1 MRKIL
6 MSLLLA
12 SLSLMAQAQG
22 RYVIDGTVSNAP
34 EGAVVKL
41 FRNTGNILRPV
52 ASDTITDNLFHF
64 EGETTG
70 DGVEPMILLAMYN
83 GMASMVLDVY
93 VRPGSRV
100 KVTGGN
106 MLVYTWD
113 VESDVPEQQ
122 TRQKIIAAS
131 RKWLDERQL
140 NTLQE
145 DSIRDILRDGGLS
158 DEAKANFQSM
168 LDSIAEAA
176 KTICD
181 SIVLAETKV
190 MAGMPV
196 DSVWLGALADDAFY
210 ADYSGNQESMNAV
223 KILYDRL
230 PEQWKNTADGAEIG
244 TIIYPPKEVQEGEAI
259 VDGDLFDV
267 NGNIHHLADFKGKY
281 VLLDFWSIGC
291 SPCMQSI
298 PELKEI
304 AEAYKDTLVVV
315 SLSLDVM
322 EIWRQESV
330 KHGITWYNLNDLQ
343 GNSGISACYGVST
356 IPHYV
361 LVSPSGTMIGKT
373 IGYREGKL
381 KEYVGKYLD
390 GK

>member
-1 MRKIL
+1 M
-6 MSLLLA
+6 
-12 SLSLMAQAQG
+12 
-22 RYVIDGTVSNAP
+22 
-34 EGAVVKL
+34 
-41 FRNTGNILRPV
+41 
-52 ASDTITDNLFHF
+52 FHF

-70 DGVEPMILLAMYN
+70 DGVEPMTLLAMYN

-100 KVTGGN
+100 KVTGSN

-113 VESDVPEQQ
+113 VESDVPEQR

-145 DSIRDILRDGGLS
+145 DSVRDILRDGGLS

-196 DSVWLGALADDAFY
+196 DCVWLGALADDAFY

-259 VDGDLFDV
+259 ADGDLFDV

-291 SPCMQSI
+291 GPCMQSI

-343 GNSGISACYGVST
+343 GNSGISARYGVST